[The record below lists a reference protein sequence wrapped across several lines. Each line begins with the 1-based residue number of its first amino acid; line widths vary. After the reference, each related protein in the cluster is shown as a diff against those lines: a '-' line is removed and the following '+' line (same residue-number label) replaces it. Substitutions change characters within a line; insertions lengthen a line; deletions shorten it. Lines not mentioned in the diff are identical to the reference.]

1 MRWIWPG
8 AWWRCDS
15 PTSAGGAATMCL
27 VLLAHRAHS
36 GYPLVLAANRDE
48 FHRRPT
54 RAMHWWSSPP
64 VLAGRDEEA
73 GGTWFALSAEGR
85 FAAVTN
91 FREPE
96 PRPAGALSRG
106 ELPLRAL
113 TEPPQAFEAHL
124 AAEGGRYA
132 GFNLLWGRPG
142 ALRYAANRGAAP
154 QAVTPGLHGLS
165 NHLLDTPWPKVRRGI
180 DALARQ
186 LDDPDPDALAA
197 LLADRSPAPPEAL
210 PDTGVSPEWERRL
223 SPMFIVSPE
232 YGTRATTILV
242 VAAGGAAQVLERRFD
257 AAGGLVG
264 ETRERLQL

>member
-1 MRWIWPG
+1 
-8 AWWRCDS
+8 
-15 PTSAGGAATMCL
+15 MCL
-27 VLLAHRAHS
+27 VLFAQRAHPD
-36 GYPLVLAANRDE
+36 YPLVLAANRDE

-54 RAMHWWSSPP
+54 RAMHWWSSPR

-73 GGTWFALSAEGR
+73 GGTWFALSPDGR
-85 FAAVTN
+85 LAAVTN

-106 ELPLRAL
+106 ALPLRAL
-113 TEPPQAFEAHL
+113 TEAPDAFAVHL
-124 AAEGGRYA
+124 AEEGGRYA

-142 ALRYAANRGAAP
+142 ELCYVSNRGAAP
-154 QAVTPGLHGLS
+154 QPVAPGLHGLS

-186 LDDPDPDALAA
+186 LDDPRPDALAA
-197 LLADRSPAPPEAL
+197 LLADRTPAPSGELPE
-210 PDTGVSPEWERRL
+210 TGVSAEWERLL

-242 VAAGGAAQVLERRFD
+242 VAADGTAEVLERRFG
-257 AAGGLVG
+257 AAGEPLG
-264 ETRERLQL
+264 ETRERLQLSA